1 MRAEARSVKKGALGL
16 MGLLAALV
24 LSVPLVAQERERER
38 QRDWDR
44 ERNWVFLGES
54 HVDGARDRDRIR
66 VGRYPESFRAILFR
80 VEGGDVEFDRI
91 KVHFR
96 NGTAADRLMHVRIV
110 SGGRTRAI
118 DLPGERRIIE
128 SVEIW
133 YRRTGPGTRPTVSL
147 FGMR

>member
-1 MRAEARSVKKGALGL
+1 MRAEARSLRRGALGL
-16 MGLLAALV
+16 MGLLAILLFGA
-24 LSVPLVAQERERER
+24 PLVAQERERGR
-38 QRDWDR
+38 GRDWEQ

-54 HVDGARDRDRIR
+54 HVDGAKDHDRIR

-96 NGTAADRLMHVRIV
+96 NGTAADRLMHVRIA
-110 SGGRTRAI
+110 SGERTRAI

-133 YRRTGPGTRPTVSL
+133 YRRTGSGTRPTVSL